1 MRAIAFLKWCDRSC
15 TLTQCV
21 ERWLELGICA
31 KLISY
36 FSTLTIG
43 KHLIR
48 LGIFQIYLLQ
58 PVEICDRV

>member
-1 MRAIAFLKWCDRSC
+1 MQMRAIAFLKWCDRAC

-21 ERWLELGICA
+21 ERWLKLSISA

-36 FSTLTIG
+36 FSIMTIG

-48 LGIFQIYLLQ
+48 LGILQIYLVQ
-58 PVEICDRV
+58 PVNLSH